1 MGIAHIKS
9 EPLKLK
15 ITLIM
20 FNLDNRLLLLAI
32 TGSNAYGLA
41 IEGVSDLDYKGI
53 FVAPKSYYLG
63 LQQIEQIEGKGSEGI
78 FIDNDGKKGLNKF
91 NLDSQRFNFLNGN
104 DFVIYEL
111 KKYLRLLRN
120 ANPNIQELLWLDE
133 YLYLHPLAE
142 ILINNREKFL
152 TKKVKSSYIGY
163 ANAQLKKVETHRRWL
178 LNPPQKKPKPEDFKF
193 TDLYKPLSLSEIN
206 YFMNFLWLVVRDC
219 IEYLEPAEEL
229 RTILQEK
236 IDYKQI
242 FLNHRFPEEVE
253 RQIQKYTNAS
263 DDFMRL
269 TFASRQYLSAK
280 NEWNSYQIWLKNR
293 NHKRRELE
301 AKCGYDSKHASHA
314 LRLLYTG
321 REIIKNKYLIVDR
334 RKAGDADYLLSVKLG
349 NVAYE
354 EVMNECD
361 KVFQEIKSIKDQ
373 DIDLPSEV
381 NDDFLSGLCTEIV
394 EKISF

>member
-15 ITLIM
+15 IKLIM

-41 IEGVSDLDYKGI
+41 IEGVSDLDYKGV

-63 LQQIEQIEGKGSEGI
+63 LKQIEQIEGKGSEGI

-91 NLDSQRFNFLNGN
+91 SLDSQRFNFLNGN

-142 ILINNREKFL
+142 ILINNRENFL

-178 LNPPQKKPKPEDFKF
+178 LNPPKTKPKPEDFKF
-193 TDLYKPLSLSEIN
+193 TNLYKPLSLSEIN

-253 RQIQKYTNAS
+253 RQIQEYTYAS

-280 NEWNSYQIWLKNR
+280 NEWNSYQSWLKNR
-293 NHKRRELE
+293 NLKRRELE

-321 REIIKNKYLIVDR
+321 REIIKNKCLIVDR
-334 RKAGDADYLLSVKLG
+334 RKAGDADYLLAVKSG
-349 NVAYE
+349 NIAYE
-354 EVMNECD
+354 QVMNECD

-381 NDDFLSGLCTEIV
+381 NDNFLSDLSIKIV
-394 EKISF
+394 EQIGF